1 MLRAAVIL
9 FALSLAIDLAW
20 LARDPGWWMLPAALA
35 GWYVADLA
43 SGVVHMW
50 MDYHPCRPDLGLRE
64 IYFYE
69 GSRVSGD
76 YIALRD
82 AAFARLGPV
91 ERLVY
96 DFKNHHPRPDALGR
110 RDMRTQVGSSL
121 LFLSLP
127 VSLGLNLLGLFL
139 SLPGWLVAM
148 AMAAL
153 IGGTFAQ
160 YFHGTLHRADN
171 PWIVRAM
178 RRAGLL
184 LTPAR
189 HELHHATLQRDFSTV
204 SGWSNPLLN
213 RAFAALRRRGHL
225 ADAGLEPG

>member
-1 MLRAAVIL
+1 MIRAAIIL
-9 FALSLAIDLAW
+9 FAASLAIDVLW

-50 MDYHPCRPDLGLRE
+50 MDYHPCRPGLGLKE

-69 GSRVSGD
+69 GSRVSAD
-76 YIALRD
+76 YIMLRD
-82 AAFARLGPV
+82 VAFARLGPI

-110 RDMRTQVGSSL
+110 RDMRTQVGSSV
-121 LFLSLP
+121 LFLALPFSLALN
-127 VSLGLNLLGLFL
+127 VLGCFVP
-139 SLPGWLVAM
+139 LPGWLLATMV
-148 AMAAL
+148 AAL

-160 YFHGTLHRADN
+160 YFHGTLHRAAN

-178 RRAGLL
+178 RRTGLL

-213 RAFAALRRRGHL
+213 AVFAALRRRGHL
-225 ADAGLEPG
+225 GDAGLEPL

>member
-1 MLRAAVIL
+1 MLRIAVLL
-9 FALSLAIDLAW
+9 FAASLAIDLMW
-20 LARDPGWWMLPAALA
+20 VARDPSWWLLPAALA

-50 MDYHPCRPDLGLRE
+50 MDYRPCRPDLGLKE

-69 GSRVSGD
+69 GSRVSD
-76 YIALRD
+76 EYIALRD
-82 AAFARLGPV
+82 AAFARLGPI

-127 VSLGLNLLGLFL
+127 FTLSLDLLGCFVP
-139 SLPGWLVAM
+139 LPGWLMAM
-148 AMAAL
+148 TMAAL

-160 YFHGTLHRADN
+160 YFHGTLHRERN

-178 RRAGLL
+178 RRTGLL

-189 HELHHATLQRDFSTV
+189 HQLHHATLQRDFSTV
-204 SGWSNPLLN
+204 NGWSNPLLN
-213 RAFAALRRRGHL
+213 RLFAALRRRGRL
-225 ADAGLEPG
+225 PDAGLEPG